1 MRRVNMAAM
10 ENTPD
15 LIGRIVCLPGGV
27 RVRVESIDE
36 DPPRAFTRRVGGP
49 HDGIPAIC
57 LVSKLEPTDPELEEN
72 TTDLSVEGALSQQSK
87 L

>member
-1 MRRVNMAAM
+1 M

-15 LIGRIVCLPGGV
+15 LIGQIVCLPGGV
-27 RVRVESIDE
+27 KVRVESVDE

-57 LVSKLEPTDPELEEN
+57 LVSKLEPLDSEEPNEATIQKSDPI
-72 TTDLSVEGALSQQSK
+72 
-87 L
+87 

>member
-1 MRRVNMAAM
+1 M

-36 DPPRAFTRRVGGP
+36 DSPRAFTRRVGGP
-49 HDGIPAIC
+49 HDGITAIC
-57 LVSKLEPTDPELEEN
+57 EVAKLEPCDEANDAETPKR
-72 TTDLSVEGALSQQSK
+72 SAI
-87 L
+87 

>member
-1 MRRVNMAAM
+1 MAAM

-27 RVRVESIDE
+27 RVRVESIEE

-57 LVSKLEPTDPELEEN
+57 LVSKLEPCDSESDQTETP
-72 TTDLSVEGALSQQSK
+72 TATSGRGQIS
-87 L
+87 